1 MALKKKIIQ
10 EDGVITEY
18 HRILYVSNTVNS
30 HCSVAVI
37 SLASEEIRNKQLAG
51 EIQQPYQK
59 IVTYETEKFSD
70 LSIQEA
76 YEYLKTLLEFEG
88 AEDVFE
94 DKDNSV

>member
-1 MALKKKIIQ
+1 MALKKKVVQ
-10 EDGVITEY
+10 DDGVTTEY
-18 HRILYVSNTVNS
+18 HRILYVQSTVNS

-70 LSIQEA
+70 LSIKEA

>member
-30 HCSVAVI
+30 NCYVAVI
-37 SLASEEIRNKQLAG
+37 SLASEEIRNKQIAG
-51 EIQQPYQK
+51 EIKQPYQK

-70 LSIQEA
+70 LSIKEA

>member
-37 SLASEEIRNKQLAG
+37 SLASEEIRNRQLAG
-51 EIQQPYQK
+51 GIQQPYQK
-59 IVTYETEKFSD
+59 IVTYETEKFRD
-70 LSIQEA
+70 LSIKEA

>member
-18 HRILYVSNTVNS
+18 HRILDVSNTVNS

-37 SLASEEIRNKQLAG
+37 SVASEEIRNKQLAG

-70 LSIQEA
+70 LSIKEA

>member
-70 LSIQEA
+70 LSIKEA
-76 YEYLKTLLEFEG
+76 YEYLKTLPEFEG

-94 DKDNSV
+94 DKYNSV